1 MACDRG
7 SAANP
12 AALPA
17 GTCRNAKMLQAFLSC
32 KIINWEETSRKH
44 DRECPGSRRHTS
56 HSPPKHSNAR
66 GDASCLQTGN
76 CDVRENWS
84 HKRAR
89 VAEPRAARRPQAQR
103 AAQQRVECGMNWWR
117 RRGTAGERAEAGL
130 LTRVRRPDDPRRG
143 RALVSTPQGGPGGV
157 PSLRHCWHL
166 SVPQAGVAPGAVRA
180 SHRRPFAQLNCN
192 QAIPRLCGLG
202 KLLMAPRA
210 GATMAAK
217 PSRRRLWRGR
227 LGRLGSRG
235 ALRKRSGLVIE
246 SLHC

>member
-1 MACDRG
+1 MALASGRLG
-7 SAANP
+7 LWLVIGAQP
-12 AALPA
+12 TPPP
-17 GTCRNAKMLQAFLSC
+17 CRDMPKMLQAFLSC

-76 CDVRENWS
+76 CDVCEKTGEWCRILSVPVWRS
-84 HKRAR
+84 RG
-89 VAEPRAARRPQAQR
+89 AARRPQAQR
-103 AAQQRVECGMNWWR
+103 AAQHRAECGMNWWR

-143 RALVSTPQGGPGGV
+143 RALVSTSQGGPGGVV

-227 LGRLGSRG
+227 LGRLGSRC
-235 ALRKRSGLVIE
+235 ALRK
-246 SLHC
+246 